1 MGGLPV
7 RGEMAWKVCKS
18 ENVQEFERELTT
30 SLPDLNGVKLS
41 PVYACQ
47 SVLVCLRS
55 SSFPRATFSQE
66 RSYRFLGDCPLP
78 RSRRQALTPPS
89 YLLLFWRVIL
99 ERLTNDLSDSLSSFL
114 RAFCGSSASGFCP

>member
-1 MGGLPV
+1 MSAEKVKLQYGGLSI
-7 RGEMAWKVCKS
+7 RGEIAWKVCKS

-55 SSFPRATFSQE
+55 SSFPRATFSHSRKE
-66 RSYRFLGDCPLP
+66 RSHSVPRRLPIAALQTASFDAAFLLI
-78 RSRRQALTPPS
+78 A
-89 YLLLFWRVIL
+89 
-99 ERLTNDLSDSLSSFL
+99 FL
-114 RAFCGSSASGFCP
+114 AGNP